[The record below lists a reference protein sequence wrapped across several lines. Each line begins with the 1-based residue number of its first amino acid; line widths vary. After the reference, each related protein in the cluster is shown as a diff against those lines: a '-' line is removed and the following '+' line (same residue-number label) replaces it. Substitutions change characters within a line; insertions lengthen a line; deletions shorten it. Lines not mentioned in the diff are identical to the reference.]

1 MARFYGKVGFG
12 QTVETRPGVMEDV
25 ITERSFYGDVLRP
38 GRSFE
43 LNDKVNRDVSAT
55 NRISI
60 LADDTAI
67 QNADA
72 IRFVEWRGVLRYVN
86 SVNEERPRLILSLG
100 EVYNG
105 PRAPA
110 PDSGD
115 DET

>member
-25 ITERSFYGDVLRP
+25 IVERPFYGDVLRP
-38 GRSFE
+38 GNSFDGSE
-43 LNDKVNRDVSAT
+43 KVNRDVSAT

-60 LADDTAI
+60 IADDYAA

-72 IRFVEWRGVLRYVN
+72 IRFVEWRGVLRYVTAIN
-86 SVNEERPRLILSLG
+86 DERPRLVLSLG

-105 PRAPA
+105 PRAPT
-110 PDSGD
+110 SGPIP
-115 DET
+115 E